1 MKPMESKNYNLT
13 TKLIIPL
20 LDDNITLEDVSEKS
34 GFIGAYN
41 YDINRPYLENHIFLM
56 YKSIDTIECL
66 NRYQKFNKLD
76 TIYNKTYITI
86 KGEHYIVYTFVKT
99 NNEINKILKCGQ
111 CFNPKNSL
119 KINNFWKNI
128 DNDMFQRLFAP
139 QFEYSKKINDVLP
152 EEDYYS
158 YVP

>member
-1 MKPMESKNYNLT
+1 MIAMELKNYNLT

-20 LDDNITLEDVSEKS
+20 LDDNITLEDISEEA
-34 GFIGAYN
+34 GFVNAYSS
-41 YDINRPYLENHIFLM
+41 DINRPYLENHIFLM

-86 KGEHYIVYTFVKT
+86 NGEHYIVYTFIKK
-99 NNEINKILKCGQ
+99 NKEINKILKCGQ
-111 CFNPKNSL
+111 CFNKKEALN
-119 KINNFWKNI
+119 INNFWKNI